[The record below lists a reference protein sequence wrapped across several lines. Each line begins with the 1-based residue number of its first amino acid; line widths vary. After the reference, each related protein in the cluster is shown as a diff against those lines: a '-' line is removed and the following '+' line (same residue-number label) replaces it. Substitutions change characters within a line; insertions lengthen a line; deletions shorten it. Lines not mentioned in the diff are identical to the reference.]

1 MNVDMTKN
9 LTYASCTTNG
19 GTAIAVKKR
28 GSGAKSLGAGLE
40 TEYRVQIDL
49 ETWGDNNARGDNE
62 VDIKVDNKVDN
73 NARGDIKVD
82 IKVDNKVDNNVWDD
96 TVNRSRID
104 QETTDDTVKHP
115 QTRTRTTTPYNTRTS
130 PVQHPYKSQ
139 RCLWGEVIRGG
150 VLKHSP
156 LTNSLNE
163 KVHETFAAAHNF
175 VAPMHGGEAA

>member
-28 GSGAKSLGAGLE
+28 GSGAESFSGGLDH
-40 TEYRVQIDL
+40 EYRVQIGL

-115 QTRTRTTTPYNTRTS
+115 QTRTRTTTPYNIRTRS
-130 PVQHPYKSQ
+130 VQHPYKSQ

-156 LTNSLNE
+156 LMNSLNE

-175 VAPMHGGEAA
+175 VAHMHGGEAA

>member
-9 LTYASCTTNG
+9 LTYAFCNSYG
-19 GTAIAVKKR
+19 GPAIAVQKR
-28 GSGAKSLGAGLE
+28 GSGAESFSGGLDH
-40 TEYRVQIDL
+40 EYRVQIGL
-49 ETWGDNNARGDNE
+49 ETWG
-62 VDIKVDNKVDN
+62 DN

-104 QETTDDTVKHP
+104 QETTDDTVKRP
-115 QTRTRTTTPYNTRTS
+115 QTRTRTTTPYNIRTRS
-130 PVQHPYKSQ
+130 VQHPYKSQ

-156 LTNSLNE
+156 LMNSLNE

-175 VAPMHGGEAA
+175 VAHMHGGEAA

>member
-1 MNVDMTKN
+1 MSVDTTKN
-9 LTYASCTTNG
+9 LTYAFCTIDG
-19 GTAIAVKKR
+19 GSAIAVQKR
-28 GSGAKSLGAGLE
+28 GSGVKNRTESFSAGPE
-40 TEYRVQIDL
+40 TEYRVQIGL
-49 ETWGDNNARGDNE
+49 ETWSDNNARG
-62 VDIKVDNKVDN
+62 
-73 NARGDIKVD
+73 D

>member
-9 LTYASCTTNG
+9 LTYAFCNSDG
-19 GTAIAVKKR
+19 GPAIAVQKR
-28 GSGAKSLGAGLE
+28 GSGAESFSGGLDH
-40 TEYRVQIDL
+40 EYRVQIGL
-49 ETWGDNNARGDNE
+49 ETWGDNSAKG
-62 VDIKVDNKVDN
+62 DIKVDNKVDN
-73 NARGDIKVD
+73 NLG
-82 IKVDNKVDNNVWDD
+82 DD
-96 TVNRSRID
+96 TVK
-104 QETTDDTVKHP
+104 DTVKHP
-115 QTRTRTTTPYNTRTS
+115 QIRTRTTPPYNTRTRS
-130 PVQHPYKSQ
+130 VQHPYKSQ

>member
-1 MNVDMTKN
+1 MSVDMTKSFAF
-9 LTYASCTTNG
+9 TVCTTDG
-19 GTAIAVKKR
+19 GTAIAVQKR
-28 GSGAKSLGAGLE
+28 GSVSERFSGGLDH
-40 TEYRVQIDL
+40 EYRVQIGL
-49 ETWGDNNARGDNE
+49 ETWGDNNARGDIKVNN
-62 VDIKVDNKVDN
+62 KVDNKVW
-73 NARGDIKVD
+73 G
-82 IKVDNKVDNNVWDD
+82 D
-96 TVNRSRID
+96 TVN
-104 QETTDDTVKHP
+104 DTVKRP

-175 VAPMHGGEAA
+175 VAPMHGGGAA

>member
-1 MNVDMTKN
+1 MSVDMTKSFAF
-9 LTYASCTTNG
+9 TVCTTDG
-19 GTAIAVKKR
+19 GTAIAVQKR
-28 GSGAKSLGAGLE
+28 GSVSERFSGGLDH
-40 TEYRVQIDL
+40 EYRVQIGL
-49 ETWGDNNARGDNE
+49 ETWGDNNARGD
-62 VDIKVDNKVDN
+62 IKVDNKVW
-73 NARGDIKVD
+73 G
-82 IKVDNKVDNNVWDD
+82 D
-96 TVNRSRID
+96 TVN
-104 QETTDDTVKHP
+104 DTVKRP

>member
-1 MNVDMTKN
+1 MSVDMTKSFAF
-9 LTYASCTTNG
+9 TVCTTDG
-19 GTAIAVKKR
+19 GTAIAVQKR
-28 GSGAKSLGAGLE
+28 GSVSERFSGGLDH
-40 TEYRVQIDL
+40 EYRVQIGL
-49 ETWGDNNARGDNE
+49 ETWGDNNARGDIKVNN
-62 VDIKVDNKVDN
+62 KVDNKVW
-73 NARGDIKVD
+73 G
-82 IKVDNKVDNNVWDD
+82 D
-96 TVNRSRID
+96 TVN
-104 QETTDDTVKHP
+104 DTVKRP

-156 LTNSLNE
+156 LMNSLNE

>member
-1 MNVDMTKN
+1 MSVDMTKSFAF
-9 LTYASCTTNG
+9 TVCTTDG
-19 GTAIAVKKR
+19 GTAIAVQKR
-28 GSGAKSLGAGLE
+28 GSVSERFSGGLDH
-40 TEYRVQIDL
+40 EYRVQIGL
-49 ETWGDNNARGDNE
+49 ETWGDNNARGDIKVNN
-62 VDIKVDNKVDN
+62 KVDNKVW
-73 NARGDIKVD
+73 G
-82 IKVDNKVDNNVWDD
+82 D
-96 TVNRSRID
+96 TVN
-104 QETTDDTVKHP
+104 DTVKRP

>member
-1 MNVDMTKN
+1 MSVDMTKSFAF
-9 LTYASCTTNG
+9 TVCTTDG
-19 GTAIAVKKR
+19 GTAIAVQKR
-28 GSGAKSLGAGLE
+28 GSVSERFSGGLDH
-40 TEYRVQIDL
+40 EYRVQIGL
-49 ETWGDNNARGDNE
+49 ETWGDNNARGDIKVNN
-62 VDIKVDNKVDN
+62 KVDNKVW
-73 NARGDIKVD
+73 G
-82 IKVDNKVDNNVWDD
+82 D
-96 TVNRSRID
+96 TVN
-104 QETTDDTVKHP
+104 DTVKHP